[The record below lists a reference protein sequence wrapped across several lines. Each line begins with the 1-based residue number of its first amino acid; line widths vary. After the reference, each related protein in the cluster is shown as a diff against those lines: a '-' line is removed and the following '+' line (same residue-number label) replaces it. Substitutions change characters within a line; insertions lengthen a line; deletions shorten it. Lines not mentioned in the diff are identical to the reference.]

1 MGQESVKR
9 KFYFYSIEAGYVN
22 QTNTIIQYQNI
33 AEPFYKLFCDIQ
45 KLKYSNKDY
54 TINYLLYQNM
64 DGNYIY
70 IHVDNI
76 SKEKIEFKLM
86 LCRDKLLPFIEEDGK
101 LKPIS
106 ELFTNKK
113 QKLAEVTHCVL
124 YLEKNI
130 LGMEYNFAGAKTKN
144 LIIYLEAKAKY
155 GKVVNIKIDNL
166 INEETLEKLQNNG
179 EMSLL
184 HIKVISGSK
193 AIKQLIDADNAFNSL
208 NITTG
213 NIDFVELALRRGITK
228 KKPGFIIEGLTQNV
242 LKEIFKQNKPD
253 FDTFSVKY
261 GRGSDIIDLLNE
273 NFVCKSEFMPISST
287 KIIEDADAY
296 NVMNEYYNHEILDYF
311 S

>member
-130 LGMEYNFAGAKTKN
+130 LGMEYNFAGAKTKVFE
-144 LIIYLEAKAKY
+144 IEKM
-155 GKVVNIKIDNL
+155 GIKRAGLNSGFH
-166 INEETLEKLQNNG
+166 NYEE
-179 EMSLL
+179 
-184 HIKVISGSK
+184 
-193 AIKQLIDADNAFNSL
+193 
-208 NITTG
+208 
-213 NIDFVELALRRGITK
+213 
-228 KKPGFIIEGLTQNV
+228 
-242 LKEIFKQNKPD
+242 
-253 FDTFSVKY
+253 
-261 GRGSDIIDLLNE
+261 
-273 NFVCKSEFMPISST
+273 
-287 KIIEDADAY
+287 
-296 NVMNEYYNHEILDYF
+296 
-311 S
+311 